1 MGILSRFGDI
11 MAANINALLDKCE
24 DPEKMI
30 DQYLRKAKEDFA
42 KVKSETAAV
51 MAEESRTK
59 RLLDVAQ
66 DKVDE
71 YAAAAR
77 SAVAAGND
85 DDARKLLT
93 KKAEVEAARD
103 TALSTYQVAH
113 NNANKMKQL
122 YNKLSQ
128 DIQSLE
134 ARRNNVKALMSV
146 AKTQEAVNA
155 LTAGTSPGS
164 KAAEGFSRMEQEAQ
178 RRLDQASAEAEL
190 ADMGAEDDDLLAKY
204 KSTGSAGV
212 EEELAKLKA
221 SM

>member
-59 RLLDVAQ
+59 RLLDVA
-66 DKVDE
+66 
-71 YAAAAR
+71 
-77 SAVAAGND
+77 VAAGND

-134 ARRNNVKALMSV
+134 ARRNNVKAQMSV

-155 LTAGTSPGS
+155 LTAGTAPGS